1 MIPRLLA
8 GKRALPAPSRRPR
21 LSAALLVVA
30 LMLIAGAVDST
41 GWAQIESEQALER
54 RVKAAFL
61 YRFTEF
67 ITWPS
72 LPSVTGDGSF
82 VIAVIGSNDLVNEL
96 RQVIDG
102 RTVQGKPV
110 KIRHV
115 NDLDALADENI
126 IFISNAEKHRL
137 PQISKAAPRGALI
150 VTESNGALAQGS
162 IINFVLADG
171 RVRFEISLNAA
182 ERQGL
187 RLSSRL
193 LAVALAVRTASP

>member
-1 MIPRLLA
+1 MIRGLLTRKRTLPVPLSLLRL
-8 GKRALPAPSRRPR
+8 R
-21 LSAALLVVA
+21 AALLVVA
-30 LMLIAGAVDST
+30 LLLIAVAVDSV

-72 LPSVTGDGSF
+72 LTSVAGDGSF
-82 VIAVIGSNDLVNEL
+82 VIAVIGSDDLVNEL

-110 KIRHV
+110 KIRRV
-115 NDLDALADENI
+115 NDLDTLADENI

-150 VTESNGALAQGS
+150 VTESSGALAQGS

-193 LAVALAVRTASP
+193 LAVALAVRTGAP